1 MKFLIDAQLP
11 RRTKYYLQDAGHD
24 TIHTL
29 DLPNQNHSTDTE
41 VIAIAETEGRVVITK
56 DADFVNSLIMTG
68 KPSRLLLFSMGNVTN
83 KELEALFVPLIPKI
97 VDAFEDYSFV
107 ELNRTSILI
116 HF

>member
-24 TIHTL
+24 ALHTL
-29 DLPNQNHSTDTE
+29 DLPNQNYTTDTE
-41 VIAIAETEGRVVITK
+41 IIEIAEAESRVIITK
-56 DADFVNSLIMTG
+56 DADFVDNLIMTG
-68 KPSRLLLFSMGNVTN
+68 KPSRLLLFSMGNMTN

-97 VDAFEDYSFV
+97 IDAFETSSFV
-107 ELNRTSILI
+107 ELNRTSMLI